1 MTMNEAFHPLLD
13 KGVIVYLD
21 DILIYGID
29 RAQHLRD
36 IEAVLKILNK
46 NRLLTKASKWKGYRL
61 VVLGGYRRTDPL
73 LNKPFN
79 PNGLVVGILT
89 WRTDPL
95 LTKPFYPNGLVVGI
109 LTRLEFFGHVVSA
122 DGVEIDQKKIAT
134 IQAWH
139 ELTKLTELQSFW
151 GFVNYVRWFVPDMAQ
166 LTTPRLT

>member
-1 MTMNEAFHPLLD
+1 MST
-13 KGVIVYLD
+13 
-21 DILIYGID
+21 
-29 RAQHLRD
+29 
-36 IEAVLKILNK
+36 
-46 NRLLTKASKWKGYRL
+46 
-61 VVLGGYRRTDPL
+61 
-73 LNKPFN
+73 
-79 PNGLVVGILT
+79 
-89 WRTDPL
+89 
-95 LTKPFYPNGLVVGI
+95 VVGI